1 MQVFDEENSPELVET
16 SLLLDVQ
23 ERVEAFPPGGCDL
36 FRFCFPPFPLSCA
49 SLKSFLLLGN
59 PALLSQAIWHFS
71 GHIFVVFSL
80 RAHVDV
86 IPVLFHGAE

>member
-1 MQVFDEENSPELVET
+1 MCKKELK
-16 SLLLDVQ
+16 
-23 ERVEAFPPGGCDL
+23 
-36 FRFCFPPFPLSCA
+36 RFHQGAVTCFFFFFFPFPLSCA
-49 SLKSFLLLGN
+49 SLKSFLLPGN

-71 GHIFVVFSL
+71 GHIFVVFAL